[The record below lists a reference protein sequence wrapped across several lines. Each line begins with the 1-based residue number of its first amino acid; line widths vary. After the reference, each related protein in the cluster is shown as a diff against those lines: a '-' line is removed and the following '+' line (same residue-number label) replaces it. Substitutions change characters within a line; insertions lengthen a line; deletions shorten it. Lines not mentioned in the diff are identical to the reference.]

1 MLLRVVSQ
9 VNELK
14 EMLEERL
21 SGIQN
26 EIDSFKE
33 KEISRDMEEVYAD
46 KRLLEDINKRILEC
60 QKEAQNVNNEEELLG
75 LSIVVCFVYLLT
87 TQVLHSGIS
96 VTTRPG
102 APKVLP
108 HMLLIPAFLASRRI
122 ELFGHFLL
130 IKWLKNCACL

>member
-87 TQVLHSGIS
+87 TQVLHSGVSAFWGSSVLGIHVPIS
-96 VTTRPG
+96 
-102 APKVLP
+102 L
-108 HMLLIPAFLASRRI
+108 AFW
-122 ELFGHFLL
+122 GP
-130 IKWLKNCACL
+130 